1 MNELK
6 NFFESGISLPVLKEG
21 KYTVVLKDA
30 VYTEHPNNPYIKVS
44 LLDTANNRVITT
56 NKFDRGFRIM
66 IAHLKKQLNLEDT
79 SVQINEFLT
88 KLKEEKIPFN
98 IWVTTY
104 TDPSTMKSNTNINF
118 LEPLQT
124 PTIQI
129 TEEEII

>member
-124 PTIQI
+124 PAIQI